1 MDPIS
6 RQIEAAEG
14 FALLGM
20 DVDAWDALEALPA
33 RCRTWPAVLRV
44 RLRICTASNR
54 WEMGAEIAKVITPA
68 YTEPVREAAGRFHLA
83 QAQMFCAL
91 GDTKAARSAVTELA
105 AVWPEG
111 RTLVVESDALD
122 AIW

>member
-20 DVDAWDALEALPA
+20 DVDAWDTLEALPA

-44 RLRICTASNR
+44 RLQICTALDR
-54 WEMGAEIAKVITPA
+54 WEMGAEIAKFITLVDP
-68 YTEPVREAAGRFHLA
+68 EPVREEAGRFHLA
-83 QAQMFCAL
+83 HAQMFCAL
-91 GDTKAARSAVTELA
+91 GNAKAARSAVAELA

-111 RTLVVESDALD
+111 RTLVVESDALE